1 MTDEREEA
9 VTVQGV
15 AVVSEDTSCVLLCR
29 KGKRVFHV
37 SRYQLRRD
45 MFALRP
51 GREAD
56 LVLPRWFAESIGL
69 VARS

>member
-1 MTDEREEA
+1 MTHEREEA
-9 VTVQGV
+9 VTVRGV
-15 AVVSEDTSCVLLCR
+15 AVISEDTACVLLCR
-29 KGKRVFHV
+29 RGKRMFHV
-37 SRYQLRRD
+37 PRYHLCSGT
-45 MFALRP
+45 FALRP